1 MGTTKPSTNE
11 AGGLKG
17 ILGRF
22 FARRQMT
29 LAMPISPAIG
39 RTEPI
44 AASRAVGWWLAG
56 CAGMCV
62 GAVILGGVTRL
73 TESGLSMTDWT
84 LLGKPPPSTAAEWEE
99 EFDKYRESPE
109 FKWKNSQITLNEF
122 KFIWYMEYGH
132 REPHNSA
139 VQPQD
144 SWHLNPGCPA
154 PGGWQG
160 PVLAPPPSLKADCPC
175 SGRHGLLAGGNGYHH
190 PPALCASACGCGASV
205 WSFGNS
211 LISYVGSSRNEVS
224 QACEAHP
231 QVNLLNSKERKQLLE

>member
-1 MGTTKPSTNE
+1 MLSRFAASGSSSVLRCTKCQVQGRALLTTKSNPNE

-39 RTEPI
+39 RTEPL

-84 LLGKPPPSTAAEWEE
+84 LLGKPPPTTAAEWEE

-132 REPHNSA
+132 RMWGRSIGA
-139 VQPQD
+139 FFYI
-144 SWHLNPGCPA
+144 PA
-154 PGGWQG
+154 IAFW
-160 PVLAPPPSLKADCPC
+160 A
-175 SGRHGLLAGGNGYHH
+175 R
-190 PPALCASACGCGASV
+190 
-205 WSFGNS
+205 
-211 LISYVGSSRNEVS
+211 
-224 QACEAHP
+224 
-231 QVNLLNSKERKQLLE
+231 

>member
-1 MGTTKPSTNE
+1 MGESKVVDMLSRFAVSGSSCVLRCTKCQVQGRALLTTKPNPNE

-84 LLGKPPPSTAAEWEE
+84 LLGKPPPTTATEWEE
-99 EFDKYRESPE
+99 EFDKYRQSPE

-132 REPHNSA
+132 RM
-139 VQPQD
+139 
-144 SWHLNPGCPA
+144 W
-154 PGGWQG
+154 
-160 PVLAPPPSLKADCPC
+160 
-175 SGRHGLLAGGNGYHH
+175 GRSIGAFFYI
-190 PPALCASACGCGASV
+190 PALALGGMGCLQVAMGITTLLLYVPVPVAAAHQSGALATL
-205 WSFGNS
+205 S
-211 LISYVGSSRNEVS
+211 L
-224 QACEAHP
+224 AMWLAHEMRLAKIVKHIP
-231 QVNLLNSKERKQLLE
+231 K